1 MFQCLVDVIDTAHKN
16 DTQLFVHIRVAMFS
30 SFSVLLQ
37 YARTENLSGECFF
50 PPPPPPLSLVP
61 CESHERSCLADAV
74 KFKHFFYCLDIGKA
88 SFPEKLYLFL
98 S

>member
-37 YARTENLSGECFF
+37 YARTENLSGE
-50 PPPPPPLSLVP
+50 
-61 CESHERSCLADAV
+61 RSCLADAV
-74 KFKHFFYCLDIGKA
+74 KFEHFFFYCLDVEKT
-88 SFPEKLYLFL
+88 SFPEKLYSFL

>member
-50 PPPPPPLSLVP
+50 PPPLSLVP